1 MRKGSPTNYK
11 KGSDDTYGGPG
22 QGGGASTGRSGEYGT
37 GSGRTGQQESGG
49 YGGDSSYKQDTGGY
63 GGDSSY
69 KQDTGGYGDSGNTGT
84 KDSTTGKLMEKA
96 GGLFGSKSIEEKGR
110 AKRED
115 AGGYGGSDDTSGN
128 Y

>member
-1 MRKGSPTNYK
+1 MK
-11 KGSDDTYGGPG
+11 KGSDDTYGDSG
-22 QGGGASTGRSGEYGT
+22 QSGGASTGRSGEYGM
-37 GSGRTGQQESGG
+37 GSGRTDQQQLGG
-49 YGGDSSYKQDTGGY
+49 YGGDSSYKQNTGGY
-63 GGDSSY
+63 GGDS
-69 KQDTGGYGDSGNTGT
+69 GYGDSGNTGT

-96 GGLFGSKSIEEKGR
+96 GGIFGSKSMEEKGR